1 LISSKRTCPTCRQ
14 EWHHDLPKI
23 NLMLKNVIESLRNNM
38 DEFAQGSEQKLD
50 SNLANKER
58 LKIIKKFKN
67 ICKNERSLRNDNH
80 WLNIRFLN
88 LIFNAKF
95 LLGFVSF
102 AYMFCIVFTFFFSL
116 YYEVNRP
123 KE

>member
-1 LISSKRTCPTCRQ
+1 
-14 EWHHDLPKI
+14 
-23 NLMLKNVIESLRNNM
+23 MLKNVIESLRNNM
-38 DEFAQGSEQKLD
+38 ENEFAQGSEQKLD

-80 WLNIRFLN
+80 WLNMRFLN
-88 LIFNAKF
+88 LIFNAQF
-95 LLGFVSF
+95 LLGLVSF